1 MNDTNELLSKLNATT
16 PTYVN
21 VTSPR
26 CLVVDDQGYLV
37 TVSLVGNYSARVSL
51 NNFTQSNLSISASF
65 PANPFNLAQYKGA
78 YYVVFDSYILV
89 FNSSNMSL
97 LSNISASGLS
107 GARDVIFLNGGQ
119 TMIVAS
125 STNNSL
131 LFLNRTGASSYNY
144 NLIGN
149 RHVSYWYPHG
159 LLYINDTFFYATSW
173 GNNTVYAYS
182 TAGNVTSWTEKLVLN
197 ASSVAVVS
205 NGNHVSIDECGRY
218 WFSLGIYGLMIFS
231 SQGSLLGTLKP
242 TGSDIFDA
250 VISENYVIY
259 LSDSLGNRIIHI
271 DPNIQC

>member
-1 MNDTNELLSKLNATT
+1 MT
-16 PTYVN
+16 
-21 VTSPR
+21 R
-26 CLVVDDQGYLV
+26 
-37 TVSLVGNYSARVSL
+37 
-51 NNFTQSNLSISASF
+51 
-65 PANPFNLAQYKGA
+65 
-78 YYVVFDSYILV
+78 
-89 FNSSNMSL
+89 SS
-97 LSNISASGLS
+97 
-107 GARDVIFLNGGQ
+107 
-119 TMIVAS
+119 
-125 STNNSL
+125 
-131 LFLNRTGASSYNY
+131 
-144 NLIGN
+144 
-149 RHVSYWYPHG
+149 
-159 LLYINDTFFYATSW
+159 YATSW